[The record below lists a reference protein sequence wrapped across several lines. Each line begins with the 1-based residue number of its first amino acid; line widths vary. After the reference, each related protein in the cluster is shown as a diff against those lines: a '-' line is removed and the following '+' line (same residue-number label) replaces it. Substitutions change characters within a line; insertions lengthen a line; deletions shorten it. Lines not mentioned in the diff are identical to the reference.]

1 MARGQPDEETYQP
14 RVSPEDLP
22 RKTVPEMSGV
32 SFGGAL
38 TNVADSLDRKYQQ
51 DSATWAGDQ
60 IAQARVKA
68 VTSLEQAKANAPAG
82 DQTGFTDKYLAA
94 FDKDN
99 APLIQSA
106 GGNPWASRMISKGI
120 DDLRDTLKT
129 HTIGWEA
136 QQNVA
141 YRADS
146 FQTNLKSQLPLVE
159 AHPELADQVGS
170 TLADQAR
177 AIGGGNEKV
186 LPMLRAMHEQLSLA
200 GANGMTRQNP
210 QGMLDALNDPEKA
223 PANLKSVLDGLG
235 DQQREAIM
243 AKAKGQISSQFSN
256 NIVDTYR
263 QQGPAAGASMLKAL
277 DTSDQPYD
285 IKGQIRADVQKGL
298 DQYRAESRQTNAPA
312 VMGLEERLA
321 SGKPNPNDTSA
332 VLDLYHKG
340 VYTPEQAGEM
350 RGRIEK
356 AQEKQVDDNANFNTA
371 HAAYTNGQGLD
382 PKDKDSRAGV
392 AQVFDALTKGVQP
405 GTPEWINRAA
415 DISQKTGVTPDS
427 VVEWSRTAL
436 VSSKPEVAAQAA
448 NAIQR
453 MQDANPRGTPYA
465 FGDDK
470 ETLAQA
476 RMINDSVRA
485 GGDPQ
490 TAVENARKVASM
502 PDADRQRLE
511 ELYKS
516 NSGAFA
522 KNTIGALTGE
532 LKADPRLR
540 TASWLPFKSSTLDI
554 PPSMSG
560 QYEELRQNYFKL
572 TNGNIQQ
579 TNDLAYN
586 DLKNTWGITGVNGKK
601 EYMQFAPEQM
611 NPGLTTD
618 YLRKDMESSATGL
631 TPDPSKARLIPTAD
645 TFQSSGQ
652 RWAIGVPDKFGAYST
667 LNDKR
672 GIPIPYQLPTA
683 AASFQDVKAK
693 LATDGM
699 AKLHAMQNV
708 DKTQAE
714 WQAIKDQTYA
724 ERQ

>member
-22 RKTVPEMSGV
+22 RKVVPEMSGAN
-32 SFGGAL
+32 FGGAL
-38 TNVADSLDRKYQQ
+38 TNVADTLDRKYQQ

-68 VTSLEQAKANAPAG
+68 VTQLEQAKANAPPG
-82 DQTGFTDKYLAA
+82 DQTGFTDKYLAS

-106 GGNPWASRMISKGI
+106 QGNPWASRMITKGI
-120 DDLRDTLKT
+120 TDLRDTLQT
-129 HTIGWEA
+129 HTVGWEA

-141 YRADS
+141 YRTDS
-146 FQTNLKSQLPLVE
+146 FQQNLKSQLPIVE
-159 AHPELADQVGS
+159 THPELADQVGS

-186 LPMLRAMHEQLSLA
+186 LPMLRQMHEQLSLA

-210 QGMLDALNDPEKA
+210 QGMLDALASPEKA
-223 PANLKSVLDGLG
+223 PANVRSVIDGLS
-235 DQQREAIM
+235 DPQREAVM
-243 AKAKGQISSQFSN
+243 AKAKGQISSQFSD
-256 NIVDTYR
+256 NIVQTYR
-263 QQGPAAGASMLKAL
+263 QQGPAAGAAMLKQI
-277 DTSDQPYD
+277 DTSGQPAD
-285 IKGQIRADVQKGL
+285 IKAQIYSGVEKGL
-298 DQYRAESRQTNAPA
+298 GQYRAEARQTNAPA
-312 VMGLEERLA
+312 LMGLEERLA

-340 VYTPEQAGEM
+340 VFSPEQAGEM

-356 AQEKQVDDNANFNTA
+356 AQEKQVDDMANFNTA

-392 AQVFDALTKGVQP
+392 SQVFDALTKNVQP
-405 GTPEWINRAA
+405 GSPEWINRAA
-415 DISQKTGVTPDS
+415 DISQKTGITPDS
-427 VVEWSRTAL
+427 VVQWSRTAL
-436 VSSKPEVAAQAA
+436 VSSSPQTAVQAA

-465 FGDDK
+465 LGDDK

-476 RMINDSVRA
+476 KLINDAVRA
-485 GGDPQ
+485 GSDPQ
-490 TAVENARKVASM
+490 TAVDNARKIAAM
-502 PDADRQRLE
+502 PDADKLRLDE
-511 ELYKS
+511 IYRS
-516 NSGAFA
+516 NNSAFA

-532 LKADPRLR
+532 LKADKRLQSPGFISNS
-540 TASWLPFKSSTLDI
+540 ALDI
-554 PPSMSG
+554 PNSMAG
-560 QYEELRQNYFKL
+560 QYEELRKNYFKL

-579 TNDLAYN
+579 TNDLAFA
-586 DLKNTWGITGVNGKK
+586 DLKNTWGITQVNGKR

-618 YLRKDMESSATGL
+618 YLRKDMETSAKGL
-631 TPDPSKARLIPTAD
+631 TPDPSKVRLIATPD

-652 RWAIGVPDKFGAYST
+652 RWGIGVPDKFGAYST

-683 AASFQDVKAK
+683 AAAYQDTKAK
-693 LATDGM
+693 LATEGM
-699 AKLHAMQNV
+699 AKLHAMQQV
-708 DKTQAE
+708 DKDQAE
-714 WQAIKDQTYA
+714 WAAIKDQTYA

>member
-1 MARGQPDEETYQP
+1 MARGQPDEATYET

-22 RKTVPEMSGV
+22 RKVVPEMSGAN
-32 SFGGAL
+32 FGGAL
-38 TNVADSLDRKYQQ
+38 TNVANVLEDKYQK

-68 VTSLEQAKANAPAG
+68 VSQLEQAKASAPPG
-82 DQTGFTDKYLAA
+82 DQTGFTDKYLAS

-106 GGNPWASRMISKGI
+106 QGNPWASRMITKGI
-120 DDLRDTLKT
+120 TDLRDTLQT
-129 HTIGWEA
+129 HTVGWEA

-141 YRADS
+141 YRTDS
-146 FQTNLKSQLPLVE
+146 FQQNLKSQLPIVE

-186 LPMLRAMHEQLSLA
+186 LPMLRQMHEQLSLA

-210 QGMLDALNDPEKA
+210 QGMLDALASPENA
-223 PANLKSVLDGLG
+223 PANVRGVIDGLS
-235 DQQREAIM
+235 DPQREAVM
-243 AKAKGQISSQFSN
+243 AKAKGQVSSQFSN
-256 NIVDTYR
+256 GIVDTYR
-263 QQGPAAGASMLKAL
+263 NQGPAAGAAKLTAL
-277 DTSDQPYD
+277 DKSDQPDD
-285 IKGQIRADVQKGL
+285 IKAQIRSDVEKGL
-298 DQYRAESRQTNAPA
+298 GQWRAEARQTNAPA

-321 SGKPNPNDTSA
+321 SGHPNPSDTSA

-340 VYTPEQAGEM
+340 VYSPEQAGEM

-356 AQEKQVDDNANFNTA
+356 AQEKQVDDMANFNTA

-392 AQVFDALTKGVQP
+392 AQVFDALTKNVQP

-415 DISQKTGVTPDS
+415 DISQKTGITPDS

-436 VSSKPEVAAQAA
+436 VSSKPEVAVQAA

-453 MQDANPRGTPYA
+453 MQDASPRGTPYA
-465 FGDDK
+465 LGDDK

-476 RMINDSVRA
+476 KMINDSVRA
-485 GGDPQ
+485 GGDPA
-490 TAVENARKVASM
+490 TAVTNARRIAAM
-502 PDADRQRLE
+502 PDADKLRLDE
-511 ELYKS
+511 IYNS
-516 NSGAFA
+516 NQHAFA
-522 KNTIGALTGE
+522 KNTLGALTNE
-532 LKADPRLR
+532 LKADPRLQVSGIIHNS
-540 TASWLPFKSSTLDI
+540 ALDI
-554 PPSMSG
+554 PASMAG
-560 QYEELRQNYFKL
+560 QYEELRKNYFKL

-579 TNDLAYN
+579 TNDLAFA
-586 DLKNTWGITGVNGKK
+586 DLKNTWGITNVNGQR

-611 NPGLTTD
+611 NPGLTTE
-618 YLRKDMESSATGL
+618 YLRKDMETSAAGL
-631 TPDPSKARLIPTAD
+631 TPDPSKVRLIATPD

-652 RWAIGVPDKFGAYST
+652 HWGIGVPDKFGAYST

-683 AASFQDVKAK
+683 AAAYQDTKAK
-693 LATDGM
+693 LATEGM
-699 AKLHAMQNV
+699 AKLHAMQQV
-708 DKTQAE
+708 DKDQAE
-714 WQAIKDQTYA
+714 WRAIKDQTYA
-724 ERQ
+724 EQQ